1 MNPERWEQA
10 SRILDIALE
19 LDPER
24 RAAYLDEVC
33 ANDDELRQ
41 EVESL
46 LRASAQAGS
55 LLDSPAMAMAAP
67 LLVSDS
73 VKTLLGQSIGHYKII
88 TALGT
93 GGMGEV
99 YLAQDIRLGRQ
110 VALKLLPT
118 YLSGDRDRL
127 RRFEQEARAASSLNH
142 PNVCMIHEVGE
153 MADGRHYMVMEHI
166 EGVTLRERLA
176 IKPLKLREVLDA
188 AVQVASAL
196 EAAHAA
202 GVVHRDIKPENIMQ
216 RHDGYLKVLDF
227 GLAKLT
233 EKLSERQR
241 IEPEAPTRG
250 MVKTDAGVVMGT
262 VAYMSPEQ
270 TRGQDIDARTDI

>member
-10 SRILDIALE
+10 SRILEVALE
-19 LDPER
+19 RNPER

-46 LRASAQAGS
+46 LLASAEAGS

-67 LLVSDS
+67 LFVSDS
-73 VKTLLGQSIGHYKII
+73 VKTVLGQSIGRYKII

-99 YLAQDIRLGRQ
+99 YLAQDTRLGRQ
-110 VALKLLPT
+110 VALKLVPT
-118 YLSGDRDRL
+118 YLSGDSDRL
-127 RRFEQEARAASSLNH
+127 RRFEQEARAASTLSH

-153 MADGRHYMVMEHI
+153 MEDGLRYIVMEHI
-166 EGVTLRERLA
+166 EGVMLRQCLA
-176 IKPLKLREVLDA
+176 NKPLKLREVLDA
-188 AVQVASAL
+188 VVQVASAL

-202 GVVHRDIKPENIMQ
+202 AQAGCSARSCN
-216 RHDGYLKVLDF
+216 
-227 GLAKLT
+227 T
-233 EKLSERQR
+233 LSR
-241 IEPEAPTRG
+241 
-250 MVKTDAGVVMGT
+250 
-262 VAYMSPEQ
+262 
-270 TRGQDIDARTDI
+270 